1 MRIRT
6 VRQFYTV
13 PGMVALAI
21 LAASQGLLSGCGQDA
36 AGSPSASQSEATAPG
51 SPSLVSAVFRAFTRS
66 DSTRDAPLPETP
78 QPVDLALDQS
88 DITSGAVS
96 FEEVFEVG
104 DEIFATQFTSEQGVG
119 ANLADDAGVSVR
131 FSRSP
136 RADLPGFQA
145 DPFRSTG
152 PNAQSCTSCHEVTFE
167 DGAGGI
173 EANAMRDPQRSMDP
187 SRFIQRNAPHV
198 FGLGA
203 LQLLAEEATA
213 DLKGIRA
220 RAIAQAQVNGAAV
233 RVALTTRN
241 DVNYGFITADPSGS
255 VDTSDVEGVDP
266 DLVVKPFQ
274 WKGAVAFARDFVRD
288 ASNNELGM
296 QPVEM
301 FGANV
306 DADHDGVSNELT
318 VGQITALTIYQV
330 AQPRPVTIGEL
341 NRRDPAAFPL
351 TRSQRDAVRAG
362 EQLFASV
369 GCADCHVP
377 ALRVRNPVFS
387 EPSSSPDYRD
397 ATLPSGANPIDVGL
411 DPARPVTF
419 DLTLDSPDNIPYES
433 DGRGGAMV
441 RLFGDLKRHDMGPGL
456 AESIDEKGTGASV
469 WRTRELWGVG
479 STGPWLH
486 DGRATT
492 LREAILLHGG
502 EAQESR
508 DRFAALRQSE
518 QSQVIKFLQNLVLFK
533 AEPAEEAQVVRQQDR
548 DRRH

>member
-1 MRIRT
+1 M
-6 VRQFYTV
+6 
-13 PGMVALAI
+13 PGILALAV
-21 LAASQGLLSGCGQDA
+21 LAASQGVLFGCGQDA
-36 AGSPSASQSEATAPG
+36 SGGPAASQSASQPDGSGTG
-51 SPSLVSAVFRAFTRS
+51 SPSLVSAVFRAFTRP
-66 DSTRDAPLPETP
+66 DSTQDAPLPDST
-78 QPVDLALDQS
+78 QPAADLTLNQF
-88 DITSGAVS
+88 DIVSGALS

-104 DEIFATQFTSEQGVG
+104 DEIFGTQFTSEQGIG
-119 ANLADDAGVSVR
+119 ANLANDAAVSVR

-136 RADLPGFQA
+136 RADLPGFQL
-145 DPFRSTG
+145 DPFRTTG
-152 PNAQSCTSCHEVTFE
+152 PNARSCTSCHEVTFE

-173 EANAMRDPQRSMDP
+173 EANAMRDPQRTKDP

-233 RVALTTRN
+233 RVPLTTRN
-241 DVNYGFITADPSGS
+241 DVNYGFLTADPSGT
-255 VDTSDVEGVDP
+255 VDTSDIEGVDP
-266 DLVVKPFQ
+266 DLVVKPYQ
-274 WKGAVAFARDFVRD
+274 WKGAVAFARDFIRD
-288 ASNNELGM
+288 ASNNELGL

-301 FGANV
+301 FGANI
-306 DADHDGVSNELT
+306 DADHDGVSNEMT

-330 AQPRPVTIGEL
+330 AQPRPVTIVEM
-341 NRRDPAAFPL
+341 NRQDPTAFPL
-351 TRSQRDAVRAG
+351 TRFQRDAIRAG
-362 EQLFASV
+362 EQVFASV
-369 GCADCHVP
+369 GCTDCHMP
-377 ALRVRNPVFS
+377 SLRVRNPVFS
-387 EPSSSPDYRD
+387 EPSTSPDYRD
-397 ATLPSGANPIDVGL
+397 ATFPSGADPVEAGL

-419 DLTLDSPDNIPYES
+419 DLTLDSPDAIPFES
-433 DGRGGAMV
+433 DGRGGALV
-441 RLFGDLKRHDMGPGL
+441 RLYGDLKRHDMGPGL

-502 EAQESR
+502 EAQDSR

-533 AEPAEEAQVVRQQDR
+533 AEPAEEEQVVRREDR

>member
-1 MRIRT
+1 
-6 VRQFYTV
+6 VV
-13 PGMVALAI
+13 LSVLVAG
-21 LAASQGLLSGCGQDA
+21 QGVLSGCGQEA
-36 AGSPSASQSEATAPG
+36 AGSPSASQTDGSSAG

-66 DSTRDAPLPETP
+66 DSTRDAQLPDTT
-78 QPVDLALDQS
+78 QPS
-88 DITSGAVS
+88 DITLNQFDIVSGALT
-96 FEEVFEVG
+96 FEQVFDVG
-104 DEIFATQFTSEQGVG
+104 DEIFATQFTSEHGVG
-119 ANLADDAGVSVR
+119 ANLANDAAVSVR

-145 DPFRSTG
+145 DPFRATG
-152 PNAQSCTSCHEVTFE
+152 PNAQSCASCHEVTFE

-173 EANAMRDPQRSMDP
+173 EANAMRDPQRTADP
-187 SRFIQRNAPHV
+187 AKFIQRNAPHV

-220 RAIAQAQVNGAAV
+220 RAIAQAQVNGSSV
-233 RVALTTRN
+233 RVPLTTRN
-241 DVNYGFITADPSGS
+241 NVNYGFITAAPSGT
-255 VDTSDVEGVDP
+255 VDTTEVEGVDA
-266 DLVVKPFQ
+266 DLVVKPYQ

-306 DADHDGVSNELT
+306 DADHDGVSNELS

-330 AQPRPVTIGEL
+330 AQPRPVTIVEA
-341 NRRDPAAFPL
+341 NQRDPAAFPL
-351 TRSQRDAVRAG
+351 TRSQRDAIRAG
-362 EQLFASV
+362 DDVFSRI
-369 GCADCHVP
+369 GCADCHIP

-387 EPSSSPDYRD
+387 EPSTSPDYRD
-397 ATLPSGANPIDVGL
+397 ATLPSGVNPLDVGL

-419 DLTLDSPDNIPYES
+419 DLTLDSPDEIPFES
-433 DGRGGAMV
+433 DGRGGALV
-441 RLFGDLKRHDMGPGL
+441 RLYGDLKRHDMGPGL

-508 DRFAALRQSE
+508 DRFAALRSSE
-518 QSQVIKFLQNLVLFK
+518 QAQLTKFLQNLVLFK
-533 AEPAEEAQVVRQQDR
+533 AEPAAVEQVVRQQDR